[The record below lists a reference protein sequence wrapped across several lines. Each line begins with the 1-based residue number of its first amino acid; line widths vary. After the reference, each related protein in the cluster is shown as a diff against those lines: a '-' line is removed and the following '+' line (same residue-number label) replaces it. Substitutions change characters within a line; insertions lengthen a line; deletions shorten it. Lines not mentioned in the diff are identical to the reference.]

1 MLLSKNNIA
10 ISLFIFINALF
21 LLKYSERVT
30 SYNELLTLA
39 FIGVFIGFF
48 YWKDTILLKIKFAYG
63 FIGSVIFIFL
73 FGIAFTYINVESLMV
88 DRWSVIS
95 SFWDNYFQGEYVYF
109 AKSHRDNPPGPMPFY
124 YMLALP
130 FYLIG
135 ELGYFSLLAIPA
147 LWIVSKYLKFN
158 KEVMQFGLFLLITSF
173 FYLWEVTVRS
183 NIMINGLLILFSL
196 MYCLKREKWSLKE
209 LIIAGIM
216 VGLFLST
223 RNVFVIPYV
232 ILFLYLLK
240 NGNLSFIKLIQLGCV
255 AIVTFALTFLP
266 FIYNYWD
273 SFLIMNPFVIQGSFL
288 IPFHY
293 TVGFVLLAFLF
304 PFLCKSKEDVFFYS
318 GVNLFITITIYFI
331 YHIIHSGFQSA
342 FYESIVD
349 ISYFILCIPFFLIY
363 FLIQENEKSEQS
375 IIINAEQD
383 YHEEKQ
389 ES

>member
-1 MLLSKNNIA
+1 MLLSKKNIA

-21 LLKYSERVT
+21 VLKYSERVT
-30 SYNELLTLA
+30 SYNALLTLA

-48 YWKDTILLKIKFAYG
+48 YWKDTILSRIKYAYG
-63 FIGSVIFIFL
+63 FIGSAIFIIL
-73 FGIAFTYINVESLMV
+73 FGIAFTYINVETLMV

-109 AKSHRDNPPGPMPFY
+109 AKSHRNNPPGPMPFY

-147 LWIVSKYLKFN
+147 LWIVSKYLRFN
-158 KEVMQFGLFLLITSF
+158 KAVVQFGLFLLITSF
-173 FYLWEVTVRS
+173 FYIWEVTVRS

-196 MYCLKREKWSLKE
+196 IYCLKREKWSLKE
-209 LIIAGIM
+209 LIVAGIM

-240 NGNLSFIKLIQLGCV
+240 NGNLSFLKLIQLGSV

-273 SFLIMNPFVIQGSFL
+273 SFLTMNPFVIQGSFL

-304 PFLCKSKEDVFFYS
+304 PFLCKSKEDVLFYS
-318 GVNLFITITIYFI
+318 GVNLFITIAIYFI
-331 YHIIHSGFQSA
+331 YHIIYSGFQSA

-363 FLIQENEKSEQS
+363 VLIQENKKPEVKE
-375 IIINAEQD
+375 IN
-383 YHEEKQ
+383 
-389 ES
+389 

>member
-1 MLLSKNNIA
+1 M
-10 ISLFIFINALF
+10 
-21 LLKYSERVT
+21 
-30 SYNELLTLA
+30 

-48 YWKDTILLKIKFAYG
+48 YWKEKIFSSIKFVYG
-63 FIGSVIFIFL
+63 FIGSVIFIIL
-73 FGIAFTYINVESLMV
+73 FGIAFTYINVETLMV

-95 SFWDNYFQGEYVYF
+95 SFWENYFQGEYVYF
-109 AKSHRDNPPGPMPFY
+109 AKSHRNNPPGPMPFY

-147 LWIVSKYLKFN
+147 LWIVSKYLRFN
-158 KEVMQFGLFLLITSF
+158 KAVVQFGLFLLITSF
-173 FYLWEVTVRS
+173 FYIWEVTVRS

-196 MYCLKREKWSLKE
+196 IYCLKREKWSLKE
-209 LIIAGIM
+209 LIVAGIM

-240 NGNLSFIKLIQLGCV
+240 NGNLSFLKLIQLGSV

-273 SFLIMNPFVIQGSFL
+273 SFLTMNPFVIQGSFL

-304 PFLCKSKEDVFFYS
+304 PFLCKSKEDVLFYS
-318 GVNLFITITIYFI
+318 GVNLFITIAIYFI
-331 YHIIHSGFQSA
+331 YHIIYSGFQSA

-363 FLIQENEKSEQS
+363 VLIQENKKPEVKE
-375 IIINAEQD
+375 IN
-383 YHEEKQ
+383 
-389 ES
+389 

>member
-1 MLLSKNNIA
+1 MLLSKKNIA

-21 LLKYSERVT
+21 VLKYSERVT
-30 SYNELLTLA
+30 SYNALLTLA
-39 FIGVFIGFF
+39 FTGVFIGFF
-48 YWKDTILLKIKFAYG
+48 YWKDTILSRIKYAYG
-63 FIGSVIFIFL
+63 FIGSAIFIIL
-73 FGIAFTYINVESLMV
+73 FGIAFTYINVETLMV

-109 AKSHRDNPPGPMPFY
+109 AKSHRNNPPGPMPFY

-147 LWIVSKYLKFN
+147 LWIVSKYLRFN
-158 KEVMQFGLFLLITSF
+158 KAVVQFGLFLLITSF
-173 FYLWEVTVRS
+173 FYIWEVTVRS

-196 MYCLKREKWSLKE
+196 IYCLKREKWSLKE
-209 LIIAGIM
+209 LIVAGIM

-240 NGNLSFIKLIQLGCV
+240 NGNLSFLKLIQLGSV

-273 SFLIMNPFVIQGSFL
+273 SFLTMNPFVIQGSFL

-304 PFLCKSKEDVFFYS
+304 PFLCKSKEDVLFYS
-318 GVNLFITITIYFI
+318 GVNLFITIAIYFI
-331 YHIIHSGFQSA
+331 YHIIYSGFQSA

-363 FLIQENEKSEQS
+363 VLIQENKKPEVKE
-375 IIINAEQD
+375 IN
-383 YHEEKQ
+383 
-389 ES
+389 